1 MELSILNGSEL
12 LGSFL
17 PAFWFLQEQ
26 TAQIDNSSAS
36 LLDLVLRASPI
47 AIVVL
52 AILLLFSIA
61 SWAIIFVKARATKR
75 AARQSAE
82 FIRAFEKSSR
92 WAELYA
98 NVAPFGASPL
108 AAIFLAANGELQKQS
123 RLNLDAVQRVMQ
135 SAAIDETTKL
145 ERSLSLLASTASAT
159 PFIGLFGTVVGI
171 ILAFHG
177 MTQQATNSIQAVAP
191 PIAEALIA
199 TAAGIAAAVPAVI
212 GYNRY
217 LNRIKILAAEMDSF
231 SLRLL
236 NFIEREALDSYG
248 VQQQQQ
254 RTQRAHA
261 DRVG

>member
-1 MELSILNGSEL
+1 M
-12 LGSFL
+12 

-26 TAQIDNSSAS
+26 TAQTDNSSS
-36 LLDLVLRASPI
+36 TLLDLILNASPI
-47 AIVVL
+47 TMAVL
-52 AILLLFSIA
+52 LILLLFSVA

-75 AARQSAE
+75 AARQSSE
-82 FIRAFEKSSR
+82 FLRAFERSSR

-98 NVAPFGASPL
+98 NVASFGASPL
-108 AAIFLAANGELQKQS
+108 TAIFLAANGELQKQS
-123 RLNLDAVQRVMQ
+123 RLNLDAVQRIMQ

-145 ERSLSLLASTASAT
+145 ERSLGALASTASAS

-171 ILAFHG
+171 IIAFNG
-177 MTQQATNSIQAVAP
+177 LTQQATTTIQAVAP
-191 PIAEALIA
+191 GIAEALFA

-217 LNRIKILAAEMDSF
+217 LNRIKVLAAEMDSF

-236 NFIEREALDSYG
+236 NFIEREAIESYG
-248 VQQQQQ
+248 VQQQQ

>member
-1 MELSILNGSEL
+1 LNVSEL
-12 LGSFL
+12 LCSFL

-26 TAQIDNSSAS
+26 TVQTDNSSS
-36 LLDLVLRASPI
+36 TLLDLLLRASPI
-47 AIVVL
+47 SKAVL
-52 AILLLFSIA
+52 LILLLFSIA
-61 SWAIIFVKARATKR
+61 SWALIFMKARATNR
-75 AARQSAE
+75 AERQGRE

-98 NVAPFGASPL
+98 NVAPFVASPL
-108 AAIFLAANGELQKQS
+108 TAIFQAANGELQKQS
-123 RLNLDAVQRVMQ
+123 RLNLDAVHRAMQ
-135 SAAIDETTKL
+135 SVAISETTRL
-145 ERSLSLLASTASAT
+145 EKSLSMLASVASAS

-171 ILAFHG
+171 IIAFNG
-177 MTQQATNSIQAVAP
+177 LTQATTASIQAVAP
-191 PIAEALIA
+191 GIAEALFT
-199 TAAGIAAAVPAVI
+199 TAAGIAAAVPAVL

-236 NFIEREALDSYG
+236 NFIEREAIESYG
-248 VQQQQQ
+248 VQQQQ